1 MKADSNQKT
10 VIYYLKIVLRMLSKR
25 DQFRIGMIAIVNIAL
40 SILDLIGIACVG
52 LLTAITVQG
61 IGFESQPQSVRNLL
75 ATLNLEDQSFQIQ
88 VTILG
93 IAAATL
99 FVFKSLFAMYLSKK
113 VYYLLSH
120 KCAKVSTD
128 ISRMVLMKDLNLIQK
143 RSTQENLFAM
153 TSGVNSLFMGILAS
167 SVNLFSDFSMLIILV
182 FGIFIID
189 PLTSML
195 VLIFFSLI
203 GFILYKK
210 LQVRARQIGEIT
222 KNLNIA
228 SSEKIIEIFATYR
241 ELLVHDRR
249 HHYIDLIKKI
259 RFQLADVT
267 AESMYQPYI
276 GKYLI
281 EISMISGGLVFA
293 AFQYSI
299 NDALRSTTII
309 GIFIAASF
317 RIAPAVLR
325 IQQGLLGIKNNM
337 GPSDSTIELIN
348 DLGDEFEEKNS
359 SIEEY
364 DFSHR
369 DFKQS
374 IELENL
380 EFKYDTRSDF
390 QLTFNSYRFKSNLI
404 TAIAGP
410 SGVGK
415 STLIDLILGIN
426 RPTSGKVMISG
437 LLPLE
442 TFRIWPGAVSYVPQN
457 TSLIKGTIRENI
469 SIGFHKNFF
478 TDKILWEV
486 LEKAQLKEF
495 VESMPGKLNADLME
509 IGSNLSG
516 GQRQR
521 LGIARA
527 LVTNPQILILDE
539 ATNALDEHTE
549 NQIITVL
556 RELTKNITVILV
568 AHKLST
574 IRKADEIVYIES
586 GSKIITGGFDEIM
599 NHSENFTKVVKL
611 SDNNRLD

>member
-1 MKADSNQKT
+1 MKANSNQRT
-10 VIYYLKIVLRMLSKR
+10 IIYYLKIVLRMLSKR
-25 DQFRIGMIAIVNIAL
+25 DQFRIGMIAIVNVAL
-40 SILDLIGIACVG
+40 SVLDLIAIACVG
-52 LLTAITVQG
+52 LLTAIAVQG
-61 IGFESQPQSVRNLL
+61 IGFESQSQPVRKLL
-75 ATLNLEDQSFQIQ
+75 AILNLEAQSFQIQ
-88 VTILG
+88 VTFLG

-99 FVFKSLFAMYLSKK
+99 FIFKSLFAMYLTKK

-128 ISRMVLMKDLNLIQK
+128 ISRLVLMEDLNLIQK

-167 SVNLFSDFSMLIILV
+167 SVNLFSDLSMLIILV
-182 FGIFIID
+182 FGIFVID
-189 PLTSML
+189 PLTSMMVL
-195 VLIFFSLI
+195 VFFSLI

-222 KNLNIA
+222 RNLNIA

-299 NDALRSTTII
+299 NDALRATTII

-348 DLGDEFEEKNS
+348 DLGDELEEKNS

-390 QLTFNSYRFKSNLI
+390 QLTFNSYRFKPNVI

-426 RPTSGKVMISG
+426 RPTNGKVMISG

-442 TFRIWPGAVSYVPQN
+442 TFRMWPGAVSYVPQN
-457 TSLIKGTIRENI
+457 TSLIKGSIRENI

-495 VESMPGKLNADLME
+495 VQNMPGKLNADLME

-527 LVTNPQILILDE
+527 LVTNPKILILDE
-539 ATNALDEHTE
+539 ATNALDEQTE

-556 RELTKNITVILV
+556 RQLTENITVILV
-568 AHKLST
+568 AHKLAT
-574 IRKADEIVYIES
+574 IRKADEIVYFES
-586 GSKIITGGFDEIM
+586 GSKIITGGFEEIM
-599 NHSENFTKVVKL
+599 NYSENFIKVVKL
-611 SDNNRLD
+611 SDNDRID